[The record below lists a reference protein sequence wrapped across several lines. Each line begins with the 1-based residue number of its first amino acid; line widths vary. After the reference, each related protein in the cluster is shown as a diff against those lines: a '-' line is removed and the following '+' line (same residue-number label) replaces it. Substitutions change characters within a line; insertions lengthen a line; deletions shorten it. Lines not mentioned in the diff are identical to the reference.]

1 MFLRV
6 LEYYAGILFLTT
18 NRIGD
23 FDEAFAS
30 RIHMSLHYPALDE
43 VSTAKVFRLN
53 LGLIKTRLQ
62 DRIKIEEDEI
72 ITAAGKHWRE
82 HKEARW
88 NGRQIRNACQT
99 ALALAEF
106 DAQPKGK
113 KYDIKEKS
121 TAKIHLKLS
130 HLEIVSNAYLEFTDY
145 LKAVHGADAEGRAK
159 ESGLRTVETILEA
172 IRSDRKEGSA
182 RDHRSHSR
190 GRGQTGR
197 ETPFQ
202 GFRLRSGSSGQHATF
217 SPEPGTHHT
226 SAHPGMYSPQR
237 LAHEQ
242 PSGPAAQRMQY
253 NQSAYAGNQS
263 FMGGMRGG
271 AHPSSQN
278 VHPGSYLQAPQSS
291 QGYGGAG
298 GRGGHGHYQTSDPY
312 VQDDQPLQGHGV
324 SYPSPAPSAAS
335 GGPAGGSASLGHF
348 GDDQG
353 RQGHGG
359 GPVPYD
365 ESQQM

>member
-1 MFLRV
+1 M

-43 VSTAKVFRLN
+43 LSTAKVFQLN
-53 LGLIKTRLQ
+53 LDMIKSRLE
-62 DRIKIEEDEI
+62 DRVKIDELEI
-72 ITAAGKHWRE
+72 ITAAQKHWRE
-82 HKEARW
+82 RKHARW

-121 TAKIHLKLS
+121 TTKIHLKLS

-159 ESGLRTVETILEA
+159 ESGLRALDTLLDALKSDKTERRPRD
-172 IRSDRKEGSA
+172 RSSSSA
-182 RDHRSHSR
+182 
-190 GRGQTGR
+190 GRGDTGH

-202 GFRLRSGSSGQHATF
+202 GFRLRPSSSGQHPPPRMPSPS
-217 SPEPGTHHT
+217 SPELPSRYPAGHQG
-226 SAHPGMYSPQR
+226 SYSPHR
-237 LAHEQ
+237 LAHEP
-242 PSGPAAQRMQY
+242 PSGPGQRMQY
-253 NQSAYAGNQS
+253 NQSAYMGNQQ
-263 FMGGMRGG
+263 FMGD
-271 AHPSSQN
+271 HPSG
-278 VHPGSYLQAPQSS
+278 VHPTAQHVQAGSFLQAPQNFPN
-291 QGYGGAG
+291 A
-298 GRGGHGHYQTSDPY
+298 GRGGHGQYQPSDPY
-312 VQDDQPLQGHGV
+312 MHDNQQLRGHGV
-324 SYPSPAPSAAS
+324 SYPSPPPSAVR
-335 GGPAGGSASLGHF
+335 GGPVSSSASLGHF
-348 GDDQG
+348 GDEHSRQAHQSGQG
-353 RQGHGG
+353 
-359 GPVPYD
+359 PSD